1 MININIDTS
10 QLDKKLIDLKSKV
23 PVALRAGVER
33 SLVVIGNL
41 VKNRATDAFKNP
53 ALRPSPW
60 APRKNNAD
68 PGRPLLYKSGDLMR
82 NFRSVVTGPGT
93 VVVGTKVKYA
103 RYHQHGTKKMP
114 ARPFLPVD
122 KSGQL
127 TPDCMREIKE
137 EVEKSVAEELGKFG
151 LK

>member
-1 MININIDTS
+1 MNIEITVDTS
-10 QLDKKLIDLKSKV
+10 RLDRMMADF
-23 PVALRAGVER
+23 PDAMARAQR
-33 SLVVIGNL
+33 NALVVIGNS
-41 VKNRATDAFKNP
+41 VKNLATDAFKNP

-68 PGRPLLYKSGDLMR
+68 PGRPLLYKHGDLQQ
-82 NFRSVVTGPGT
+82 NFRSVVTGPDT
-93 VVVGTKVKYA
+93 VVVGTKVEYA

-137 EVEKSVAEELGKFG
+137 AVEEAFAIELRKIG
-151 LK
+151 LQ

>member
-1 MININIDTS
+1 MNIEISVDTS
-10 QLDKKLIDLKSKV
+10 RLDRMMADF
-23 PVALRAGVER
+23 PDAMARAQR
-33 SLVVIGNL
+33 NALVVIGNS
-41 VKNRATDAFKNP
+41 VKNLATDAFKNP

-68 PGRPLLYKSGDLMR
+68 PGRPLLYKSGDLKQ
-82 NFRSVVTGPGT
+82 NFRSVVTGPDT
-93 VVVGTKVKYA
+93 VVVGTKVEYA

-137 EVEKSVAEELGKFG
+137 AVEEAFAIELRKIG
-151 LK
+151 LQ